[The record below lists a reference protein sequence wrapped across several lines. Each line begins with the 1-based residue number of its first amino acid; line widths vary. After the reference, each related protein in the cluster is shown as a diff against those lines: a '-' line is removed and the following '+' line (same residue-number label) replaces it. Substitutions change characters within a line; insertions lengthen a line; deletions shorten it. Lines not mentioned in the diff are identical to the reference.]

1 MFLASPRPKAIQLAA
16 ALAAADAALSSS
28 LLKKRRGKRF
38 CNSTR
43 AKLPREKWQSCLALD
58 GLASFFMRLLDTDWK
73 PISIAKKLLRLRV
86 SLANASPAK
95 AAPSSI
101 TALCPGAEDRSTSM
115 TKANPRRKPFSLKKE
130 FSKAT

>member
-16 ALAAADAALSSS
+16 ALAAADASLSISSSAKKVPSS

-73 PISIAKKLLRLRV
+73 PISIAKKLLRLR
-86 SLANASPAK
+86 S
-95 AAPSSI
+95 
-101 TALCPGAEDRSTSM
+101 EEHTS
-115 TKANPRRKPFSLKKE
+115 
-130 FSKAT
+130 